1 MVFGISGIW
10 FPEAPSLDRPDS
22 DPNLGWKTFVGSW
35 EPGSRW
41 IMDSRRMKMAV
52 KNHWT
57 NWQPEE
63 QVDDFHGLTSCDIQ
77 SEAFCRVSSWSR
89 AEVRWCRGD
98 SKLFRWSWLATRRRN
113 RCSILA
119 GSGSGSVRSVG
130 KKQDPFEAS
139 RKEDLLIFQVI
150 NLLKEKMIIQ

>member
-1 MVFGISGIW
+1 MIPRSPILS
-10 FPEAPSLDRPDS
+10 ARPDS

-35 EPGSRW
+35 EPDMLDHGFQEGENGSE
-41 IMDSRRMKMAV
+41 
-52 KNHWT
+52 NHWT
-57 NWQPEE
+57 KWQPEE
-63 QVDDFHGLTSCDIQ
+63 QVDDFPWAYKLWHPKWSI
-77 SEAFCRVSSWSR
+77 CRVSSWSR